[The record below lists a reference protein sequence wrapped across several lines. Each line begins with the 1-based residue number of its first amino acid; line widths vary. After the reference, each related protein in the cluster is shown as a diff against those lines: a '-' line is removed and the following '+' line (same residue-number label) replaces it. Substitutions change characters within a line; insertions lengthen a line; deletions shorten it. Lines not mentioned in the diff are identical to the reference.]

1 MQLGGHKGAVL
12 QSNIIFV
19 VLLCSLFLLLI
30 LFICLMARTF
40 FAKYIK
46 NCLLPKNRN
55 SAASNLRIFRA
66 TQLRHNWLLLAAPV
80 RLTRGN

>member
-46 NCLLPKNRN
+46 KLSSTKK
-55 SAASNLRIFRA
+55 SK
-66 TQLRHNWLLLAAPV
+66 
-80 RLTRGN
+80 